1 MTLLRTAHGA
11 WNAEEVGDLVDSF
24 AKHISQYGIV
34 LLDPLG
40 RITGWSEGSYCI
52 TGFSAEEV
60 LDRGFSILFADEDVR
75 AELHRHELNA
85 AAMLGA
91 VEDERWHT
99 RKDGSA
105 FWASGMT
112 FSRRQ
117 HGRHLGFAKLFR
129 DATHL
134 RLRTQW
140 LENEVQRLER
150 QHHDQTVFIGTIA
163 HELRNP
169 LQPIGLATRLLALS
183 VDPKQIEQA
192 AKIIRRQV
200 AFVERLVEDL
210 VDMTRVGEG
219 KLHLRYDDVLLQPL
233 VEEAIEACGP
243 SAVAA
248 GVELLSVLPPVM
260 VRVQVDSGR
269 IHQVVTNLL
278 NNAIKFTPRGG
289 RASVLV
295 NVDGTHFLIKVLDTG
310 CGIGP
315 ELQPRIF
322 DMFTQ
327 ADGADSGRGH
337 GLGIGLA
344 LVKEIVSLHGGTIE
358 VRSEGRGRGSEF
370 IARLP
375 ILRQAPRTLN

>member
-1 MTLLRTAHGA
+1 MTLLRTTHGA
-11 WNAEEVGDLVDSF
+11 WKAEEVGDLVESF
-24 AKHISQYGIV
+24 AAHISQYGIV

-52 TGFSAEEV
+52 TGLSADDVLGRDFSV
-60 LDRGFSILFADEDVR
+60 LFSEEDVR

-112 FSRRQ
+112 FSRSQRGRQ
-117 HGRHLGFAKLFR
+117 LGFAKLFR

-150 QHHDQTVFIGTIA
+150 QHHDRTVFIGPIA

-169 LQPIGLATRLLALS
+169 LQPIGLATRLLTSA
-183 VDPKQIEQA
+183 VDSKQIEQA
-192 AKIIRRQV
+192 AKVIRRQV

-219 KLHLRYDDVLLQPL
+219 KLNLRYDDVLLQPL
-233 VEEAIEACGP
+233 VEAAIEACRP

-248 GVELLSVLPPVM
+248 GVDLLSVLPPVM
-260 VRVQVDSGR
+260 VRAQVDAGR

-295 NVDGTHFLIKVLDTG
+295 NVDGTHFLIKVQDTG

-327 ADGADSGRGH
+327 ADGTDSSRGR

-344 LVKEIVSLHGGTIE
+344 VVKELVSLHGGTIE
-358 VRSEGRGRGSEF
+358 VKSEGRGRGSEF

-375 ILRQAPRTLN
+375 LLRQTSRATN